1 MKITQAGEYALLAL
15 VYLAKQPE
23 GNLVMIDDISKSERI
38 PKGFLAKILQTLA
51 KGGTI
56 RSRQGARGGFALAR
70 PSREITILS
79 VIETIEGKIAFQRCL
94 EEDGCFRAD
103 SCTLCAVF
111 GEAQNRMTEVF
122 SKMTLYDLL
131 LPKDVAL
138 GKVRNVSCA
147 QDGAAIAGARPV
159 TTLSL
164 ANTDIEKET

>member
-23 GNLVMIDDISKSERI
+23 GSLIMIDDISKAERI

-51 KGGTI
+51 KSGVI

-70 PSREITILS
+70 AAEEISILS

-94 EEDGCFRAD
+94 EEEGCERSD
-103 SCTLCAVF
+103 SCTLCPVF
-111 GEAQNRMTEVF
+111 LEAQNRMTDVF
-122 SKMTLYDLL
+122 SQMSLHDLM

-138 GKVRNVSCA
+138 EKVRKMTSRETHAPGTAVRQN
-147 QDGAAIAGARPV
+147 G
-159 TTLSL
+159 TL
-164 ANTDIEKET
+164 